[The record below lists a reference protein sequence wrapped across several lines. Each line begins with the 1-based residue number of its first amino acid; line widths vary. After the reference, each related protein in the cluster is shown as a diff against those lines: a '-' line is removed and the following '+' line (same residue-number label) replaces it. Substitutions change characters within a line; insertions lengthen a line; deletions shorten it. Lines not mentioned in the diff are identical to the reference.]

1 MSHQLTFADSEFST
15 KRRQTRKEIF
25 LSRMEQILPWQNMVE
40 VIEPFYPKAGN
51 GRRPYPLETML
62 RIHCMQHWYNLSDGA
77 MEDALYEIASMRLFA
92 RLSLDSALPD
102 RTTIMNFRHLLEQH
116 QLARQ
121 LFKTI
126 NRWLAEAGVMMTQGT
141 LVDATIIEA
150 PSSTKNKEQQ
160 RDPEMHQTKKGNQW
174 HFGMK
179 AHIIFIRSASQRDIM
194 SHQLTFA
201 DSEFS
206 TKRRQTRKEIFLSR
220 MEQILPWQ
228 NMVEVIEPFYP
239 KAGNGRRPYP
249 LETMLRIHC
258 MQHWYNLSDGAMEDA
273 LYEIASMRLFARL
286 SLDSALPDRTTI
298 MNFRHLLEQHQLAR
312 QLFKTINRWLAEAGV
327 MMTQGTLVDA
337 TIIEAPS
344 STKNKEQQR
353 DPEMH
358 QTKKG
363 NQWHFGM
370 KAHIGVDAKS
380 GLTHSLVTTAA
391 NEHDL
396 NQLGNLLHGEEQFVS
411 ADAGYQGAPQREE
424 LAEVD
429 VDWLIAER
437 PGKVKTLKQHPRKNK
452 TAINIEYMKASIR
465 ARVEH
470 PFRIIKRQFGF
481 VKARYKGLL
490 KNDNQLAM
498 LFTLANLF
506 RVDQMIRQWE
516 RSQ

>member
-1 MSHQLTFADSEFST
+1 MFVIWSHETGFIMSHQLTFADSEFSS
-15 KRRQTRKEIF
+15 KSRQTRKEIF
-25 LSRMEQILPWQNMVE
+25 LSRMEQILPWQNIVE

-126 NRWLAEAGVMMTQGT
+126 NRWLAEEGVMMTQGT
-141 LVDATIIEA
+141 L
-150 PSSTKNKEQQ
+150 
-160 RDPEMHQTKKGNQW
+160 
-174 HFGMK
+174 
-179 AHIIFIRSASQRDIM
+179 
-194 SHQLTFA
+194 
-201 DSEFS
+201 
-206 TKRRQTRKEIFLSR
+206 
-220 MEQILPWQ
+220 
-228 NMVEVIEPFYP
+228 
-239 KAGNGRRPYP
+239 
-249 LETMLRIHC
+249 
-258 MQHWYNLSDGAMEDA
+258 
-273 LYEIASMRLFARL
+273 
-286 SLDSALPDRTTI
+286 
-298 MNFRHLLEQHQLAR
+298 
-312 QLFKTINRWLAEAGV
+312 
-327 MMTQGTLVDA
+327 
-337 TIIEAPS
+337 
-344 STKNKEQQR
+344 
-353 DPEMH
+353 
-358 QTKKG
+358 
-363 NQWHFGM
+363 
-370 KAHIGVDAKS
+370 VDAKS

-437 PGKVKTLKQHPRKNK
+437 PGKVRTLKQHPRKNK

-465 ARVEH
+465 AKVEH

-506 RVDQMIRQWE
+506 RADQMIRQWE
-516 RSQ
+516 RSH

>member
-1 MSHQLTFADSEFST
+1 MSHQLTFADSEFSS

-40 VIEPFYPKAGN
+40 VIEPFSPKAGN

-150 PSSTKNKEQQ
+150 PSSTKNK
-160 RDPEMHQTKKGNQW
+160 
-174 HFGMK
+174 
-179 AHIIFIRSASQRDIM
+179 
-194 SHQLTFA
+194 
-201 DSEFS
+201 
-206 TKRRQTRKEIFLSR
+206 
-220 MEQILPWQ
+220 
-228 NMVEVIEPFYP
+228 
-239 KAGNGRRPYP
+239 
-249 LETMLRIHC
+249 
-258 MQHWYNLSDGAMEDA
+258 
-273 LYEIASMRLFARL
+273 
-286 SLDSALPDRTTI
+286 
-298 MNFRHLLEQHQLAR
+298 
-312 QLFKTINRWLAEAGV
+312 
-327 MMTQGTLVDA
+327 
-337 TIIEAPS
+337 
-344 STKNKEQQR
+344 
-353 DPEMH
+353 
-358 QTKKG
+358 
-363 NQWHFGM
+363 
-370 KAHIGVDAKS
+370 
-380 GLTHSLVTTAA
+380 
-391 NEHDL
+391 
-396 NQLGNLLHGEEQFVS
+396 
-411 ADAGYQGAPQREE
+411 
-424 LAEVD
+424 
-429 VDWLIAER
+429 
-437 PGKVKTLKQHPRKNK
+437 

-465 ARVEH
+465 AKVEH

-506 RVDQMIRQWE
+506 RADQMIRQWE
-516 RSQ
+516 RSH

>member
-1 MSHQLTFADSEFST
+1 MSHQLTFADSEFSS

-126 NRWLAEAGVMMTQGT
+126 NRLLVEAGVMMTQGT
-141 LVDATIIEA
+141 L
-150 PSSTKNKEQQ
+150 
-160 RDPEMHQTKKGNQW
+160 
-174 HFGMK
+174 
-179 AHIIFIRSASQRDIM
+179 
-194 SHQLTFA
+194 
-201 DSEFS
+201 
-206 TKRRQTRKEIFLSR
+206 
-220 MEQILPWQ
+220 
-228 NMVEVIEPFYP
+228 
-239 KAGNGRRPYP
+239 
-249 LETMLRIHC
+249 
-258 MQHWYNLSDGAMEDA
+258 
-273 LYEIASMRLFARL
+273 
-286 SLDSALPDRTTI
+286 
-298 MNFRHLLEQHQLAR
+298 
-312 QLFKTINRWLAEAGV
+312 
-327 MMTQGTLVDA
+327 
-337 TIIEAPS
+337 
-344 STKNKEQQR
+344 
-353 DPEMH
+353 
-358 QTKKG
+358 
-363 NQWHFGM
+363 
-370 KAHIGVDAKS
+370 VDAKS

-411 ADAGYQGAPQREE
+411 ADAGYQVAPQREE

-437 PGKVKTLKQHPRKNK
+437 PGKVRTLKQHPRKNK

-465 ARVEH
+465 AKVEH

-506 RVDQMIRQWE
+506 RADQMIRQWE
-516 RSQ
+516 RSH